1 MFYKVVYKDRIIDV
15 LDRLVFLK
23 YQEKHDRM
31 IICNESEAQAIL
43 SSNGEYMWHEESLL
57 KIPVPGYDTVQI
69 EEIDIYEYKQL
80 KASLSA
86 NSPDEYR
93 IIDRFVKLVF
103 IDKEVDQLAKSL
115 MRLYERQ
122 EIDAS
127 DVIKTC
133 DTFGITEIKTIVEE
147 SKEDE

>member
-43 SSNGEYMWHEESLL
+43 SSNGEYMWHEESLS

-80 KASLSA
+80 KVSLSS
-86 NSPDEYR
+86 NSPDEYG

-127 DVIKTC
+127 EVIETC